1 MVYRRLRIPAWL
13 AATALFATFVIGS
26 SAGSAVLP
34 DVQSAFRIVTPDVS
48 EVITQDVT
56 PEIAR
61 TLHMSQTEGVLISD
75 VMYRPLRPGDVILS
89 INGNPV
95 RCQRDL
101 SAQLA
106 QLSFGEPFFLEIFRD
121 GRAQTVTVQRELEAP
136 PSPAVLQDS
145 GNVNIR
151 GIRVAS
157 LSTQNGVIVADTQI
171 GTPASDAGLNRG
183 DIILEVD
190 GHPVRTADE
199 FLGFM
204 RQLNDR
210 DATLKV
216 RQKNGQINVFV
227 IPS

>member
-1 MVYRRLRIPAWL
+1 MVYRRLRIPVWL
-13 AATALFATFVIGS
+13 AASILFATFVIGG
-26 SAGSAVLP
+26 SAGPAILP
-34 DVQSAFRIVTPDVS
+34 DLQRAFRIVTPDVS

-75 VMYRPLRPGDVILS
+75 VIYSPLRRGDVILA

-95 RCQRDL
+95 RCQKEFD
-101 SAQLA
+101 AQLA
-106 QLSFGEPFFLEIFRD
+106 QVSLGEPFLLVEIFRD
-121 GRAQTVTVQRELEAP
+121 GRTQTVTVQQVIE
-136 PSPAVLQDS
+136 PSPVVLQDS
-145 GNVNIR
+145 MVNIR
-151 GIRVAS
+151 GISVAS
-157 LSTQNGVIVADTQI
+157 LSTQNGVIVAETQI
-171 GTPASDAGLNRG
+171 GTPASDAGLKSG

-190 GHPVRTADE
+190 GHTVHTAEE

-204 RQLNDR
+204 RQLNNL
-210 DATLKV
+210 DAVFKV